1 MINSRAS
8 LITYAKQKLGE
19 PVISIN
25 TSPEQDSDRVDEAL
39 QVMQEQHLA
48 GSEKVFLKHQITSST
63 LLLSTAT
70 AGTFIG
76 QTIVKG
82 TTSGAKATIV
92 TFGTSGSILGIKGII
107 GTFIAGEPIT
117 AGVISAVLSSASNF
131 LTLGDTENQSIILPD
146 SVISVLS
153 ILQMTNSAGNGSTNP
168 FDLTYQL
175 RMNDLYNLSST
186 SLIYYTQVQ
195 NHLSM
200 INMLLVGAKPLRF
213 NQHSHIL
220 SIDMDWL
227 NYVAVGEYLVVE
239 CYRILDPT
247 SITNVYNNLWLKK
260 YTTALIKQQ
269 WGSNLQKFGN
279 QVLPGGIVLNGVTIY
294 EQASKE
300 LDELLIELSD
310 KWTEHAGFFL
320 G

>member
-63 LLLSTAT
+63 LLLTTAT

-107 GTFIAGEPIT
+107 GTFIAGETIT

-300 LDELLIELSD
+300 LDALLIELSD